1 MLRNDC
7 TTLLNV
13 KIDTRHARFIPRGCV
28 VFFPAPG
35 VHCSP
40 ARDVMARTYLL
51 RVQAVVGA
59 CKHSETIALV
69 FTLRPDLAHTFRL
82 FVKAGM
88 MGWQSCR
95 ILA

>member
-59 CKHSETIALV
+59 CKHSEICVVLQHAAWITFVTGRPPIRISMTR
-69 FTLRPDLAHTFRL
+69 TLLT
-82 FVKAGM
+82 V
-88 MGWQSCR
+88 
-95 ILA
+95 